1 MWCENLQIL
10 IIDNQIFSIFF
21 NPYIFIFQLSLHF
34 KYRFYSSVL
43 PPGSSSGSP
52 RLPLL
57 QSNASES
64 GSGILANKDL
74 LYLGD
79 VSAPVDVGHQAAS
92 HQNILDYL
100 K

>member
-10 IIDNQIFSIFF
+10 TIDNQIFSILF
-21 NPYIFIFQLSLHF
+21 NPYILIFQLSLHF

-52 RLPLL
+52 RLPLS

-64 GSGILANKDL
+64 GSGILAQGTMSPLRICIVPYTELFFCKVHID
-74 LYLGD
+74 
-79 VSAPVDVGHQAAS
+79 
-92 HQNILDYL
+92 